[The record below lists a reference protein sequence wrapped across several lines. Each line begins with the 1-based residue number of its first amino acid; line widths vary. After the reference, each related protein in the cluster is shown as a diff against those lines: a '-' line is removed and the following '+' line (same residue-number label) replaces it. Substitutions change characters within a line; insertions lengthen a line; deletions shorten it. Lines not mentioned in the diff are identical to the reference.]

1 MADDDGEEER
11 EPVVELGEGED
22 VEGAPLARVSSRLTW
37 GIEKSRLETREG
49 NTEIRTPEG
58 PKRLGDVLGSVEKSY
73 FTRRQDFED
82 TIESVVGTGPIP
94 TAEDDGDD
102 TRESTD
108 GTDTGTTPEES
119 SDSNGD
125 RSADSAESDGEDED
139 GSDIDLRSGTDADQ
153 GTDTESRAKTQ
164 GEAHAETSS
173 TTDSESASEEERTD
187 ASGDDAGSEE

>member
-1 MADDDGEEER
+1 MADDEDEEEEG

-49 NTEIRTPEG
+49 DTEIRTPEG
-58 PKRLGDVLGSVEKSY
+58 PRRLGDVLGSVEKSY

-82 TIESVVGTGPIP
+82 TIEGVVGTGPIP
-94 TAEDDGDD
+94 TAEDERNA
-102 TRESTD
+102 T
-108 GTDTGTTPEES
+108 GTDTDATTERS
-119 SDSNGD
+119 NDSNGD
-125 RSADSAESDGEDED
+125 RSADSAENKGEDED
-139 GSDIDLRSGTDADQ
+139 GSDADLQSGTDADQ

-173 TTDSESASEEERTD
+173 ATDVESATEKERTD
-187 ASGDDAGSEE
+187 ANGDDAGSEE

>member
-1 MADDDGEEER
+1 MADDDEEER
-11 EPVVELGEGED
+11 EPVVELGDGPR

-82 TIESVVGTGPIP
+82 TIEGAVGTGPIP
-94 TAEDDGDD
+94 TAEDEGSAD
-102 TRESTD
+102 TDSSDTD
-108 GTDTGTTPEES
+108 GTDTEGE
-119 SDSNGD
+119 NGD
-125 RSADSAESDGEDED
+125 DT
-139 GSDIDLRSGTDADQ
+139 DLRSGTDAEQ

-173 TTDSESASEEERTD
+173 ATDSESASEEERTD
-187 ASGDDAGSEE
+187 AEGDDAGSED